1 MKKIILSIL
10 STVIVSA
17 VIGVNSILNNPPV
30 DQTKEQLKQETKIE
44 KVDKKI
50 DTSKKAEKE
59 EIKQQEIVE
68 EKQEIVEEK
77 TPKTEKSVKKE
88 TKSKST
94 EKPSSSV
101 SNAPKQETPTK
112 QESNKVNNATNPKPS
127 QNTQQTNQTNSN
139 TKSNNSGQ
147 KSTVSTTFYDSI
159 TGGKKEFSSE
169 SEAFARGTQIQNNEL
184 DYVLDWNET
193 HPDNQIQPDINYF
206 RVYPSVVDE
215 NGKYWYY
222 LHFFCRSGEGN
233 DASLKSK
240 F

>member
-1 MKKIILSIL
+1 MKKIILGIL

-17 VIGVNSILNNPPV
+17 VIGVNSMLNNTSV
-30 DQTKEQLKQETKIE
+30 DQLKEQLKQETKIE
-44 KVDKKI
+44 KVDEKI
-50 DTSKKAEKE
+50 DTSKEAEKE
-59 EIKQQEIVE
+59 EEKQQEIVE
-68 EKQEIVEEK
+68 EKPTE
-77 TPKTEKSVKKE
+77 TEKNVKKE

-94 EKPSSSV
+94 EKSSSSV

-112 QESNKVNNATNPKPS
+112 QESSKVNDTTNSKPS

-139 TKSNNSGQ
+139 TQINNSGQ

>member
-17 VIGVNSILNNPPV
+17 VIGVNTILNNPPV
-30 DQTKEQLKQETKIE
+30 DQAKEQLKQETKIE
-44 KVDKKI
+44 KVDEKI

>member
-1 MKKIILSIL
+1 MKKIILGIL

-17 VIGVNSILNNPPV
+17 VIGVNSMLNNTSV
-30 DQTKEQLKQETKIE
+30 DQLKEQLKQETKIE
-44 KVDKKI
+44 KVDEKI
-50 DTSKKAEKE
+50 DTSKEAEKE
-59 EIKQQEIVE
+59 EEKQQEIVE
-68 EKQEIVEEK
+68 EKPTE
-77 TPKTEKSVKKE
+77 TEKNVKKE

-112 QESNKVNNATNPKPS
+112 QESSKVNDTTNSKPS

-139 TKSNNSGQ
+139 TQINNSGQ

>member
-1 MKKIILSIL
+1 MKKIILGIL

-30 DQTKEQLKQETKIE
+30 DQAKEQLKQETKIE
-44 KVDKKI
+44 KVDEKI

-68 EKQEIVEEK
+68 KKQEIVEEK

-88 TKSKST
+88 TKSNST

-112 QESNKVNNATNPKPS
+112 QESSKVNNATNPKPS
-127 QNTQQTNQTNSN
+127 QNTQQTNQTNPN
-139 TKSNNSGQ
+139 TQSNNSGQ